1 MPPRFPHDIRRTVLR
16 DMFRSFGLHLSD
28 YHTLWSAVPG
38 KFDFAARR
46 LNSPTTP
53 HFPEGIRFELCRFHS
68 PLLTASRLISFP
80 APTEMFQ
87 FGAFPI
93 MTDHYGEVPFGNPGF
108 IGSMHLPRAYRSLAR
123 PSSAL
128 EPSHPPDS
136 IIPNYLTRSSKR
148 PVYSTYTRLHM
159 PAVPRRLSILP
170 RKTTFRVHKNG
181 LAGTRTQGLC
191 LAKAAIF
198 QLIYK
203 PERDKR
209 SKWISGL
216 RICSVYRHLSDSVFY
231 A

>member
-1 MPPRFPHDIRRTVLR
+1 MPPGFPHDIRRTVLR
-16 DMFRSFGLHLSD
+16 DMFRSFGLHIRD
-28 YHTLWSAVPG
+28 CHTLRSAVSG
-38 KFDFAARR
+38 KFCFAARR

-93 MTDHYGEVPFGNPGF
+93 ITDHYGEVPFGDPGF

-136 IIPNYLTRSSKR
+136 IIPVTPNQVQLASSIQHLYMTSCTCKTGN
-148 PVYSTYTRLHM
+148 PSFPGNL
-159 PAVPRRLSILP
+159 LSGCTCEL
-170 RKTTFRVHKNG
+170 
-181 LAGTRTQGLC
+181 L
-191 LAKAAIF
+191 
-198 QLIYK
+198 
-203 PERDKR
+203 
-209 SKWISGL
+209 
-216 RICSVYRHLSDSVFY
+216 
-231 A
+231 